1 MVTYLVLCS
10 GGIDSATLAALAVAE
25 AESVELCFIDY
36 GQPARTAERLAV
48 LALGDDLGIPVV
60 EAAISGLDIVGGEIP
75 MRNALLVTSAAALR
89 PGAALVALGV
99 HAGTGYR
106 DCSKEFVDLM
116 QRVLDFHR
124 DGAMRLLAPFVQWSK
139 ADVYRLALRLSVPLS
154 LTHSCEAGDE
164 PCGSC
169 RSCADREALL
179 AR

>member
-1 MVTYLVLCS
+1 MTCLVLCS

-25 AESVELCFIDY
+25 EGSVELCFVDY

-48 LALGDDLGIPVV
+48 LALSDYLGVPVV
-60 EAAISGLDIVGGEIP
+60 EAAMSGLDVLGGEIP
-75 MRNALLVTSAAALR
+75 MRNALLVTCAAALR

-99 HAGTGYR
+99 HAGTRYR
-106 DCSKEFVDLM
+106 DCSAEFVGLM
-116 QRVLDFHR
+116 QRLLDFHR

-139 ADVYRLALRLSVPLS
+139 ADIYGLALRLDVPLG

-179 AR
+179 AG